1 MTKATTDLLE
11 EYCQK
16 FRNWG
21 KWGPDD
27 QRGTANYITPAIV
40 LEAMKLPRTGQ
51 VISMA
56 MPYDTAGPQTGTF
69 NRVNPIHQMLA
80 TGTDHAAGNQV
91 YAGQPFPRG
100 FGYSDD
106 TVMMPLQCGTQ
117 WDGLSHIFRNGKMW
131 NGYAATEVTAAGA
144 ARNGIEQLASSLVG
158 RGVLLDIARF
168 KKVEYLERGYGITVD
183 DLNGA
188 AAAEGV
194 EVREG
199 DIVIVRTG
207 EMGRCQREHNWGPYP
222 GGDSPGMSFYTAP
235 WLAEKRIAAIA
246 TDTWGVEMRPNELP
260 NSFQPLHLVMVVNMG
275 LLVGEIWSLEALGDA
290 CAADG
295 RYEFLFVGPPLPF
308 TGAVGSP
315 LNPLAIR

>member
-1 MTKATTDLLE
+1 
-11 EYCQK
+11 
-16 FRNWG
+16 
-21 KWGPDD
+21 
-27 QRGTANYITPAIV
+27 
-40 LEAMKLPRTGQ
+40 
-51 VISMA
+51 
-56 MPYDTAGPQTGTF
+56 
-69 NRVNPIHQMLA
+69 
-80 TGTDHAAGNQV
+80 
-91 YAGQPFPRG
+91 
-100 FGYSDD
+100 
-106 TVMMPLQCGTQ
+106 MMPLQCGTQ

-246 TDTWGVEMRPNELP
+246 TDTWGAEMRPNELP

-308 TGAVGSP
+308 TGAIGSP